1 MKIVRHLLVARIL
14 RRELRQ
20 TIHPE
25 LVMPIRLNGQA
36 VEERTL
42 RAVLAFVVLYI
53 GIFIV
58 GAALLAIDARFRTS
72 TWGSPTRSP
81 PRPGRLGNVGPGL
94 GFAGPMGSYE
104 PFSDFSKLVM
114 ALLMWIGRLE
124 VLPVLVLL
132 TRGYWRV

>member
-1 MKIVRHLLVARIL
+1 TGSVKIVRHLLVARIL

-58 GAALLAIDARFRTS
+58 GAALLAIDARVSNVSLGITDAVAGAARARRPKA
-72 TWGSPTRSP
+72 WASP
-81 PRPGRLGNVGPGL
+81 PRRLPRGGRSATSGPDS
-94 GFAGPMGSYE
+94 GS
-104 PFSDFSKLVM
+104 PDRWGATSRS
-114 ALLMWIGRLE
+114 ATSRSS
-124 VLPVLVLL
+124 
-132 TRGYWRV
+132 